1 MPLTNRDSVQEGDV
15 FRPAN
20 VGRQMDGNHGQIAP
34 FYKHKAPTLLNH
46 RVGGGLTAITA
57 QNMATKPTWSPAPRD
72 TSRMLYGSA
81 TIARP
86 IARSTRF
93 WNIKSQRKRLR
104 LHWRSGCSLFLLLP
118 RMSGKTPSPFAPP
131 GRSPQY
137 GGNAGPRG
145 PAMPMLYRLR
155 KICLRTYELINFST
169 TMCAIKSARCNDYA
183 NISFG
188 IYSVKTKARRAVK
201 SRG

>member
-1 MPLTNRDSVQEGDV
+1 MTDRRPDASHKPL
-15 FRPAN
+15 FRPGRWRIPSGQCGATN
-20 VGRQMDGNHGQIAP
+20 GRQPRPDRPILQTQSPDPAQS
-34 FYKHKAPTLLNH
+34 TS
-46 RVGGGLTAITA
+46 RGGGLTAITA
-57 QNMATKPTWSPAPRD
+57 QNMASKPTWSPAPRD

-93 WNIKSQRKRLR
+93 WKIKSQRKRLR

-118 RMSGKTPSPFAPP
+118 RMSRKAPSPFPPP
-131 GRSPQY
+131 GRSPHY

-188 IYSVKTKARRAVK
+188 IYSVKQI
-201 SRG
+201 G